1 MLDAEVPHDVEH
13 CAQHAVDFHVIPSLK
28 ARMANWEEENVGD
41 DLFLLSPL
49 TSPESTPESSPAA
62 TPTMKVAEL
71 PAENSDTPLAA
82 EPFPETAQ
90 ERLKRRRKVQG
101 HNNRAKRQCL
111 AKLEAREGPDARAK
125 ADAKYAANAAK
136 VFTSTSATEFNVAS
150 TGYIGLNRCTVPKKE
165 YSFKELREMGFDV
178 LKWDGR

>member
-1 MLDAEVPHDVEH
+1 MLNADVPHDVEH
-13 CAQHAVDFHVIPSLK
+13 YVRHAVDFDIISCLK
-28 ARMANWEEENVGD
+28 ECMANWEEGNVGD
-41 DLFLLSPL
+41 NLFLLSPL
-49 TSPESTPESSPAA
+49 TSPKSTPKSSPVA

-71 PAENSDTPLAA
+71 PAENSDTPQAA

-90 ERLKRRRKVQG
+90 ERLKRRRKAQG

-111 AKLEAREGPDARAK
+111 AKLEAREGPDTRAK
-125 ADAKYAANAAK
+125 ANAKYAANAAK
-136 VFTSTSATEFNVAS
+136 VFTSTSATDFNVAS

-165 YSFKELREMGFDV
+165 YSFKELREKGFDV